1 MLNVIGAILQII
13 FLIFKNKFEK
23 DAKKKEEKDALSKEA
38 NEVIKSGDISKL
50 SSLIVRMRK

>member
-38 NEVIKSGDISKL
+38 SNVIFSGDVSRINALVGKL
-50 SSLIVRMRK
+50 RK